1 MAGGDLL
8 DSDDES
14 PRKNKKTLTR
24 RRSLGNFDQDTV
36 ASAQRSAEVNVL
48 EPPRR
53 RSLSNVDAQPMPER
67 YRAPV
72 RSAIDGEGQTSS
84 INEKLREHFLFRSA
98 NKLFVDQIIQSMTV
112 ELFQPGAAILNEGEA
127 AYLLYFLHR
136 GEVQV
141 SVKGKTVASLSD
153 GAFFGEMAL
162 LEKNSK
168 RKATVVANSFCD
180 CRVIHKDR
188 FNRLLKLFPA
198 ERMFFEAEA
207 DRRAEQLQKMKQAE
221 KEASLK
227 AQYQSEA
234 VARQKKKE
242 EAAPVKTRRP
252 SQEKIPSQ
260 NDHVKMEELPPPYIA
275 EAFLVT
281 AMLSRAHPAHHE
293 VGMDDESSPLRGLS
307 TTC

>member
-24 RRSLGNFDQDTV
+24 RRSFDQDTV
-36 ASAQRSAEVNVL
+36 ASAQRSSLLNVL

-53 RSLSNVDAQPMPER
+53 RSLNNVDAQPMPER

-84 INEKLREHFLFRSA
+84 IHEKLREHFLFRSA

-112 ELFQPGAAILNEGEA
+112 ELFQPGAAILNEGDA

-168 RKATVVANSFCD
+168 RNATVVATSFCD
-180 CRVIHKDR
+180 CRVIHKNR

-227 AQYQSEA
+227 AQYQ
-234 VARQKKKE
+234 
-242 EAAPVKTRRP
+242 EAAPAKPQRP
-252 SQEKIPSQ
+252 SQEKRPSQ
-260 NDHVKMEELPPPYIA
+260 NDNVKMEELPPPYIA

-281 AMLSRAHPAHHE
+281 AMLNRAHPAHHE